1 MKLLTIANAKTIKG
15 EARGYLTGILYL
27 APANESRVMNTC
39 PCSTA
44 ECRKACL
51 FTAGRGQF
59 DSVRSARNRK
69 TRWLYDDRESFEQQ
83 LADDVSS
90 LIAKAKRLDMVPCVR
105 VNGTSD
111 LPQLALRLARKF
123 PSVQHYDYS
132 KVPRCETRITNNYH
146 LTYSYSGYNLG
157 ECLRVLKHSV
167 NVAVVFDTKRGEPLP
182 KTWNGYRVI
191 DGDLSDLRFLDP
203 KGVIVGLRA
212 KGKARKIRKEREQR
226 PACHV
231 PANQFVQIAGAL

>member
-59 DSVRSARNRK
+59 DSVRSARIRK